1 MTYILYTVSNYIILS
16 WRQLVRIA
24 VVAALIRRAVVAALR
39 PRQLL
44 HTGLVLGFPK
54 GETWKHG
61 TLTT

>member
-1 MTYILYTVSNYIILS
+1 MYIILS
-16 WRQLVRIA
+16 WRQLVRRA

-39 PRQLL
+39 PPQLL

>member
-1 MTYILYTVSNYIILS
+1 MTYILYTVSNYIIMETICQES
-16 WRQLVRIA
+16 CSI
-24 VVAALIRRAVVAALR
+24 AALIRRAVVAALR